1 MTSTPSIKD
10 SPIRP
15 QLQRE
20 PTTATTSGPQVAPTQ
35 RRASGPE
42 GMPGARSTSPS
53 TSARPAPRSIVLR
66 PLGGMGPAAGVEGA
80 RNLVDQAVALHEKT
94 GTRINAVVVQATDV
108 SDRTAALLTGGKD
121 PSKAM
126 ARAMGRTARGNAP
139 GDVVVQG
146 FYCNTANKFL
156 DAMKAIA
163 AQKKMPID
171 HVHIADATLR
181 LAVAAAEEGGVGP
194 KEPIRIGLLATSGTI
209 KTEVYHDRAKALSA
223 ELGHPIEFCVPD
235 DKAQEDEVMT
245 GIYKGVKS
253 GDLEMGA
260 KLLGKAARDLQA
272 AGKAHVLL
280 AACTEIPLVLQT
292 GDVKND
298 AGEATPVIDTLK
310 ALNTGM
316 LEHAMSLSPGDTAVH
331 SGSNFHVS
339 LAPMSEF
346 AAKAKDFLGGARR
359 VAGFVAGTDAH
370 AGVRLADLTVK
381 LNTAAKKDQD
391 HTQALLDLVVG
402 LPTDPALVR
411 GELGDALKRMAKM
424 GAHDVSLATLKDHV
438 HFDALAKTIRDD
450 KLGLRFHHAADESFK
465 QLPAGAKRVGLLGA
479 DSGELQGLF
488 AQRAKATGRTLECAA
503 ADDET
508 ARLAASGDLAGAL
521 EGMKKQ
527 GFDAVILTSPELADK
542 ASAAEG
548 HALPTIDPQGAL
560 AGTAIARSKMRVNV
574 ASRTLRQALA

>member
-20 PTTATTSGPQVAPTQ
+20 TTPTTTTAPQISTPQ
-35 RRASGPE
+35 RRAAGPE
-42 GMPGARSTSPS
+42 GLPRARSASGS
-53 TSARPAPRSIVLR
+53 TSVNPAPRSIILR

-80 RNLVDQAVALHEKT
+80 RNLVDQAVALHDKT
-94 GTRINAVVVQATDV
+94 GARINAVVVQATDV

-126 ARAMGRTARGNAP
+126 ARAMGRTARGTAP
-139 GDVVVQG
+139 GDVVVKG

-163 AQKKMPID
+163 AQKHLPVD

-181 LAVAAAEEGGVGP
+181 LAVAAAEESGVGA

-235 DKAQEDEVMT
+235 DKAQEEEVMA

-253 GDLEMGA
+253 GDLEMGGR
-260 KLLGKAARDLQA
+260 LLGKAARDLQA
-272 AGKAHVLL
+272 SGKAHVLL

-298 AGEATPVIDTLK
+298 AGEDTPVIDTLK

-316 LEHAMSLSPGDTAVH
+316 LEHAMQLSPGDTAVH
-331 SGSNFHVS
+331 SGRNFHVS

-346 AAKAKDFLGGARR
+346 AAKAKDFLGGATRL
-359 VAGFVAGTDAH
+359 AGFVAGTDPH
-370 AGVRLADLTVK
+370 AGVRLADLAVR

-402 LPTDPALVR
+402 LPTEPGLVLK
-411 GELGDALKRMAKM
+411 ELGDAMKRMAKM

-438 HFDALAKTIRDD
+438 HFDALAQGMKND

-465 QLPAGAKRVGLLGA
+465 QLPAGAKRVALLGT
-479 DSGELQGLF
+479 DSGELQDVF
-488 AQRAKATGRTLECAA
+488 AQRARTTGRNLECKA
-503 ADDET
+503 ADDEAT
-508 ARLAASGDLAGAL
+508 RLAAAGDLAGAIAH
-521 EGMKKQ
+521 MKSQ
-527 GFDAVILTSPELADK
+527 GIDAVILTSADLAEK
-542 ASAAEG
+542 AAANEG
-548 HALPTIDPQGAL
+548 HALPAIDPQSAL